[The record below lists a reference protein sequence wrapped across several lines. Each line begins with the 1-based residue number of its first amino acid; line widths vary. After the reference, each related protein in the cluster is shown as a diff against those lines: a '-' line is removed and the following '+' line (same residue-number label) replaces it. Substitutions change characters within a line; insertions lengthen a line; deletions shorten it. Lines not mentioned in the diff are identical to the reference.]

1 MKHLVRMMRMMGMGG
16 GIAFAML
23 AGPLLAQEWPVRP
36 VRVIVNVAPGGV
48 ADIVARLL
56 APALGESLRQ
66 PFVVENRAGGDGL
79 IGIEVVARADPD
91 GYTICM
97 SPGSSI
103 VITPHLAARKDLDPL
118 EVLSPIAPS
127 VKSTQYLVVHPSSP
141 AKSLEEFMALAKKST
156 RMNYGSAGTG
166 TGLHISAELFRRE
179 VGFEA
184 AHIPYKGA
192 GPALNDLLGA
202 QFDFMFDPGSG
213 VGAIKGGK
221 LRLLAVTGTQ
231 RHPDYPDTPTFDERG
246 IRSVDGGTYFGFYAT
261 KGTPVAIVQRLNAEI
276 ARAVQ
281 LPESRKRFDTMGA
294 QIGVMSAAE
303 FGTYVRVESERY
315 AKLIREFGIRK
326 D

>member
-1 MKHLVRMMRMMGMGG
+1 MKRLMWMMRMVRISGC
-16 GIAFAML
+16 IAML
-23 AGPLLAQEWPVRP
+23 AGPVLAQEWPVRP

-79 IGIEVVARADPD
+79 IGIEIVARAEPD
-91 GYTICM
+91 GHTICM

-103 VITPHLAARKDLDPL
+103 VITPHLASRKDLDPL
-118 EVLSPIAPS
+118 EVLTPIAPS

-231 RHPDYPDTPTFDERG
+231 RHPDYPDTPTFEERG

-261 KGTPVAIVQRLNAEI
+261 KGTPAAIVQRLNAEI
-276 ARAVQ
+276 ARVVQ

-294 QIGVMSAAE
+294 QVGVMSAAE
-303 FGTYVRVESERY
+303 FATYVRGESERY
-315 AKLIREFGIRK
+315 GKLIREFGIRK

>member
-1 MKHLVRMMRMMGMGG
+1 MRHWLGVIG
-16 GIAFAML
+16 GIVATLL
-23 AGPLLAQEWPVRP
+23 AGPAFAQEWPVRP

-48 ADIVARLL
+48 SDIIARML
-56 APALGESLRQ
+56 APALGEALGQ
-66 PFVVENRAGGDGL
+66 PFVVENRAGGEGL

-103 VITPHLAARKDLDPL
+103 VITPHLVSRKDLDPL
-118 EVLSPIAPS
+118 DVLLPIAPA
-127 VKSTQYLVVHPSSP
+127 VKSTQYLVVHPSSS
-141 AKSLEEFMALAKKST
+141 AKSLEEFMALAKKSN

-184 AHIPYKGA
+184 VHIPYKGA

-221 LRLLAVTGTQ
+221 LRLLAVTGVQ
-231 RHPDYPDTPTFDERG
+231 RHPDYPDVPTFEERG

-261 KGTPVAIVQRLNAEI
+261 KGTPAAIVQRLNTVI
-276 ARAVQ
+276 TRAVQ
-281 LPESRKRFDTMGA
+281 NPEARKRFDTMGA
-294 QIGVMSAAE
+294 QIGVMSPAE
-303 FGTYVRVESERY
+303 FASYVRAESERY
-315 AKLIREFGIRK
+315 GKLIRDFGIKR

>member
-1 MKHLVRMMRMMGMGG
+1 MVCT
-16 GIAFAML
+16 ML
-23 AGPLLAQEWPVRP
+23 AGSAAAQEWPVRP
-36 VRVIVNVAPGGV
+36 LRVIVNVAPGGV
-48 ADIVARLL
+48 SDILARMM
-56 APALGESLRQ
+56 APMLGEALGQ
-66 PFVVENRAGGDGL
+66 PVVVENRGGGEGL
-79 IGIEVVARADPD
+79 IGIEAVARAEPD

-103 VITPHLAARKDLDPL
+103 VITPHLVSRKDLDPL
-118 EVLSPIAPS
+118 EVLVPIAPA

-141 AKSLEEFMALAKKST
+141 AKTLEEFIALAKKSN

-179 VGFEA
+179 IGFEA
-184 AHIPYKGA
+184 THIPYKGA

-213 VGAIKGGK
+213 VGAIKSGK

-231 RHPDYPDTPTFDERG
+231 RHPDYPDTPTFEERG
-246 IRSVDGGTYFGFYAT
+246 VRSVDGGTYFGFYAT
-261 KGTPVAIVQRLNAEI
+261 KGTPAAIVQRLNTVI

-281 LPESRKRFDTMGA
+281 QPDSRKRFATMGA
-294 QIGVMSAAE
+294 EIGVMTPAQFAA
-303 FGTYVRVESERY
+303 YVRVESERY
-315 AKLIREFGIRK
+315 AKLIRDFNIKR